1 MTVPTGFT
9 SEEMAHICAIL
20 LIRGSKMAHI
30 ESAKEKQPS
39 GRRVLVRV
47 NEVIALRS
55 DLKASGFDE

>member
-9 SEEMAHICAIL
+9 SEEMAHICATL

-30 ESAKEKQPS
+30 ESAEGKQQN

-47 NEVIALRS
+47 NEVIALRIH
-55 DLKASGFDE
+55 